1 MKMKELGQLVATR
14 AVADLAVADLQ
25 ENNQEFATFVNT
37 CLNRYLSNDWGDLA
51 EDDKKMN
58 DDAVKSGD
66 ERILAAYKFPD
77 NASWTD
83 DALNMYGGK
92 ENRIWI
98 ITEWDR
104 SVTTIL
110 FPGEY

>member
-1 MKMKELGQLVATR
+1 MKFKDLGQLVATR
-14 AVADLAVADLQ
+14 AVADLQ
-25 ENNQEFATFVNT
+25 ENNQEFATFVNV
-37 CLNRYLSNDWGDLA
+37 CLNKYLSNDWGDLS

-58 DDAVKSGD
+58 DHAAKFGD
-66 ERILAAYKFPD
+66 ERILASYPFPP
-77 NASWTD
+77 NTPWKVINGWGAE
-83 DALNMYGGK
+83 
-92 ENRIWI
+92 ENKLWI

>member
-1 MKMKELGQLVATR
+1 MKITDLGQLVATR
-14 AVADLAVADLQ
+14 AVDDLK
-25 ENNQEFATFVNT
+25 ESNKEFNEFLKN
-37 CLNRYLSNDWGDLA
+37 CLGRYLNNDWGDLE
-51 EDDKKMN
+51 EDDKQMN
-58 DDAVKSGD
+58 DEAVKSGED
-66 ERILAAYKFPD
+66 RILASYKFPD
-77 NASWTD
+77 NASWAD

>member
-1 MKMKELGQLVATR
+1 M
-14 AVADLAVADLQ
+14 
-25 ENNQEFATFVNT
+25 
-37 CLNRYLSNDWGDLA
+37 
-51 EDDKKMN
+51 
-58 DDAVKSGD
+58 KSGD

>member
-1 MKMKELGQLVATR
+1 MKIKDLGQLVATR
-14 AVADLAVADLQ
+14 AVAELQ
-25 ENNQEFATFVNT
+25 ESNNEFAIFIQA
-37 CLNRYLSNDWGDLA
+37 CLNKYLNNNWGDLE

-58 DDAVKSGD
+58 DQAVKSGE
-66 ERILAAYKFPD
+66 ERILAAYSFPL
-77 NASWTD
+77 NAPW
-83 DALNMYGGK
+83 DATNGWGGK
-92 ENRIWI
+92 EDKIWI

>member
-1 MKMKELGQLVATR
+1 MEVKDLGQLVTTR
-14 AVADLAVADLQ
+14 AVSYLQ
-25 ENNQEFATFVNT
+25 EINKEFYIFIIK
-37 CLNRYLSNDWGDLA
+37 CLTKYLKHDWGDLEK
-51 EDDKKMN
+51 EDKQMN
-58 DDAVKSGD
+58 DDAVKSG
-66 ERILAAYKFPD
+66 ERILASYKFPD
-77 NASWTD
+77 NAPWTD

-92 ENRIWI
+92 EDRIWI